1 VVPRLAAARDPQ
13 VLCITMPPQAT
24 TAFSEL
30 FDLGLW
36 SSWFAQLDR
45 GFIFLL
51 LLPFVVALVG
61 LWAWFRDKDEK
72 E

>member
-1 VVPRLAAARDPQ
+1 
-13 VLCITMPPQAT
+13 MPAQAT
-24 TAFSEL
+24 RFAEV

-36 SSWFAQLDR
+36 SDWFAQLDR

-61 LWAWFRDKDEK
+61 LWAWFTEKKRDGE
-72 E
+72 

>member
-1 VVPRLAAARDPQ
+1 ML
-13 VLCITMPPQAT
+13 PQAT
-24 TAFSEL
+24 RDGAGAVSHFWEL

-36 SSWFAQLDR
+36 ADWFAQLDR

-61 LWAWFRDKDEK
+61 LWAWFTEGDRKD
-72 E
+72 

>member
-1 VVPRLAAARDPQ
+1 
-13 VLCITMPPQAT
+13 MPPQAT
-24 TAFSEL
+24 RFSEL

-36 SSWFAQLDR
+36 SDWFAQLDR

-61 LWAWFRDKDEK
+61 LWAWWNDRDEK